1 MKNAIRSQTATNT
14 TPRFDADVQL
24 PFFFSSFA
32 NISLLPTP
40 SAPLP
45 KFTPR
50 PPLHDL
56 LYATSSTRPPL
67 HDLLYTT
74 SSTRPPL
81 HDLLYTTSSTRPPLH
96 DLLYTTSSTRPP
108 LRDLLYTTSSTRP
121 PLHDLL
127 YTTSSTRPPLRDLLY
142 TTSST
147 RPPLHDLLY
156 ATSSTRPPLHDL
168 LYATS
173 FTRPPLHDLLYA
185 TSTRPPLHPRYH
197 RQVIY
202 GDTDSVMCKFGVETV
217 AEAMEL
223 GKEAAE
229 YITTKFEKPIKLE
242 FEKVFHTSRPPDLP
256 TSLPLPSD

>member
-1 MKNAIRSQTATNT
+1 M
-14 TPRFDADVQL
+14 TPTSSFPFSFPPSPTFPCYQL
-24 PFFFSSFA
+24 PRHRYRNSPHDLLYTTSS
-32 NISLLPTP
+32 T
-40 SAPLP
+40 
-45 KFTPR
+45 R

-67 HDLLYTT
+67 RDLLYTT

-108 LRDLLYTTSSTRP
+108 LRDLLY
-121 PLHDLL
+121 
-127 YTTSSTRPPLRDLLY
+127 
-142 TTSST
+142 
-147 RPPLHDLLY
+147 
-156 ATSSTRPPLHDL
+156 ATS
-168 LYATS
+168 
-173 FTRPPLHDLLYA
+173 
-185 TSTRPPLHPRYH
+185 STRPPLHPRYH

-242 FEKVFHTSRPPDLP
+242 FEKVFHTSRPPDLEP
-256 TSLPLPSD
+256 PTFLLTSLTSLTPLYPWMHLLPSY